1 MTATQSLRREIER
14 ALLDAPKPPLAN
26 SYWVI
31 PGRLLAGEY
40 PFGANPVEAHD
51 RLARLRGVG
60 VDAYLDL
67 TEIGEMPG
75 YRRLLPRTAEY
86 RRFAIAD
93 AGVPAEAR
101 EMRVIQEHLVNAL
114 ERRRQLYV
122 HCRAGIGRTG
132 LVVGCFLAQAGYDGL
147 GALRTLNAL
156 WRRCSRAESW
166 PQVPQTEAQARYV
179 IGWPERRKDV

>member
-1 MTATQSLRREIER
+1 MIAAQSLRREVER
-14 ALLDAPKPPLAN
+14 AVLDAPNPPLAN

-40 PFGANPVEAHD
+40 PFGASPVEAHD
-51 RLARLRGVG
+51 RLARLRGAG
-60 VDAYLDL
+60 VDTFLDL
-67 TEIGEMPG
+67 TEIGELPL
-75 YRRLLPRTAEY
+75 YWRLLPRTSEY

-93 AGVPAEAR
+93 GSVPAEVHQ
-101 EMRVIQEHLVNAL
+101 MRVIQEYLASAL

-132 LVVGCFLAQAGYDGL
+132 VVVGCFLAQAGYDGL

-156 WRRCSRAESW
+156 WQRCSRSQTW
-166 PQVPQTEAQARYV
+166 PQVPQTGAQARYV
-179 IGWPERRKDV
+179 IDWPERRKAV